1 MGRFRLRL
9 RKAGLC
15 YVLRPLF
22 RTRALAQSKLDPALP
37 PFTAAWDNLRRP
49 VWVFDPQTCFG
60 LYANPAAMELWGAET
75 LDELLSRDFSKLS
88 PAVRT
93 RVERLAQA
101 TAKGEAV
108 IERWSFYPRG
118 EPLTVQA
125 VISSL
130 VLTDGR
136 QALLFEAAP
145 VDVEEGE
152 RRAVEAL
159 RHTSSLITLFDAE
172 GRAVFSNPAAFAAY
186 GEAELGLGDRFTD
199 EAHGPQILKA
209 VLAGEVLAELSRVRT
224 CKGERWHHL
233 DARTVVDPVTG
244 VTGVLLSERDVTAQ
258 IEAEERADTAEAK
271 ERFLANMSHELRTP
285 LNSVIG
291 FAGLL
296 KGADLA
302 PEQSRYVDHISTAGE
317 ALLTVVND
325 LIELS
330 ELDVGEVRLDEAA
343 FDPVVVV
350 RHAVDDFER
359 AAEAKGLTLDVEI
372 CRDAPVEVIGDATRL
387 GRVLRH
393 YLSNAV
399 KFTERGGVRVALSTA
414 RSKDGAALEIAVV
427 DTGPGVA
434 PRDQARLFRRFSQAD
449 PMARRTVGGGGLGLA
464 VSRELMALMGGE
476 AGVESEPGEG
486 ARFWLRVTLP
496 LAEGAGEG
504 EAPEAA
510 ALRVLYADDHQANRV
525 LIQAMLGAHGH
536 GCDLAC
542 DGAEAVRMAKV
553 GGYDLILMDIQMPV
567 LDGVGAAR
575 EIRAFDGPEGR
586 VPILALTA
594 NTLSDQVES
603 YLAAGMQDC
612 IAKPVNMAE
621 LLQQKARWDAA
632 ASLAPGP
639 RKSSA
644 TKRSRNFP
652 APALATGYVLP
663 Y

>member
-1 MGRFRLRL
+1 M
-9 RKAGLC
+9 
-15 YVLRPLF
+15 
-22 RTRALAQSKLDPALP
+22 AQSKLDPALP
-37 PFTAAWDNLRRP
+37 PFTAAWDRLRRP

-60 LYANPAAMELWGAET
+60 LYANPSAMELWGAET

-101 TAKGEAV
+101 TARGEAV
-108 IERWSFYPRG
+108 IERWTFYPRG
-118 EPLTVQA
+118 QPLTVQA

-130 VLTDGR
+130 TLADGR

-199 EAHGPQILKA
+199 AARGPAMLEA

-224 CKGERWHHL
+224 SKGERWHHL

-258 IEAEERADTAEAK
+258 IEAEERAETAEAK

-296 KGADLA
+296 KGAALTTD
-302 PEQSRYVDHISTAGE
+302 QSGYVDRIASAGE
-317 ALLTVVND
+317 VLLTVVND

-343 FDPVVVV
+343 FDPAILVG
-350 RHAVDDFER
+350 HAADDFR
-359 AAEAKGLTLDVEI
+359 SAAEAKGLTLEVETLG
-372 CRDAPVEVIGDATRL
+372 DAPGDVVGDATRL

-399 KFTERGGVRVALSTA
+399 KFTARGRIRVVLSTA
-414 RSKDGAALEIAVV
+414 ASNNGAELEIAVI

-434 PRDQARLFRRFSQAD
+434 RRDQARLFRRFTQAD
-449 PMARRTVGGGGLGLA
+449 PTSSKTVGGGGLGLA

-476 AGVESEPGEG
+476 AGVESEPGQG
-486 ARFWLRVTLP
+486 ARFWLRVSLP
-496 LAEGAGEG
+496 LAEPADVG
-504 EAPEAA
+504 EAFEVA
-510 ALRVLYADDHQANRV
+510 ALRVLYADDHEANRI
-525 LIQAMLGAHGH
+525 LIQAMLRAQGH
-536 GCDLAC
+536 TCDLAC
-542 DGAEAVRMAKV
+542 DGVEAVRMAQT

-567 LDGVGAAR
+567 LDGVGATR
-575 EIRAFDGPEGR
+575 EIRALDGSEGR

-594 NTLSDQVES
+594 NTLSEQVES
-603 YLAAGMQDC
+603 YRAAGMQDC

-621 LLQQKARWDAA
+621 LLLQVARWGSAA
-632 ASLAPGP
+632 ASA
-639 RKSSA
+639 RQA
-644 TKRSRNFP
+644 
-652 APALATGYVLP
+652 A
-663 Y
+663 